1 MKTKKKNL
9 PFHLPLYAS
18 LWFWVSVPKIN
29 VKIYGKDSKVDQTK
43 ISLKKKNSG
52 FLWIPIITYILLPCP
67 LNFIETGV
75 GAVEQKYPSI
85 PSVSDRFGIAVLHC
99 FKQLTCRDYQ
109 CFHIFPGWVWPET
122 HYYFFALLYFLFIS
136 KKEICMSQISVYI
149 MMSVLSLGV
158 IRKEISVHRWMNE

>member
-1 MKTKKKNL
+1 MKTKKKIF
-9 PFHLPLYAS
+9 PFTCLSTFHYDSGYLS
-18 LWFWVSVPKIN
+18 LKLMSKYMEKTVKWTKLKI
-29 VKIYGKDSKVDQTK
+29 I
-43 ISLKKKNSG
+43 KKKNSG

-99 FKQLTCRDYQ
+99 FKQLTCSDYQ